1 MDRCLQAGMN
11 PQQIKKESGLKG
23 HSDTLSQLTNP
34 SYFTFSIINLLFS
47 QKLLIEAKHKARREA
62 SRQNIFNF

>member
-1 MDRCLQAGMN
+1 MN

-23 HSDTLSQLTNP
+23 HSDTLLQLTNP
-34 SYFTFSIINLLFS
+34 SYFTFKRLKHHKFVIKFIS

-62 SRQNIFNF
+62 SSQIS